1 MSAEKGA
8 KYSNDS
14 DGEQIFVSQPDKV
27 EYVNAE
33 SEKHDI
39 KEDVTG
45 ANSNLTSV
53 DDDEEDD
60 DKPKDH
66 YINLPE
72 SLQHMTQEELKEL
85 DRKTTRKI
93 DFRLLPMMMFIYIL
107 NFLDRTNITN
117 ARLDTLEA
125 DLKLVGNQYQV
136 CISIL
141 FVGYILFQV
150 PANMIL
156 NKFGRPS
163 IFITV
168 VMTTWGAISTV
179 TAAVQNYAGL
189 AATRVFLGV
198 AESAFFCSALM
209 ILSMWYDKKSLAT
222 RNTLLF
228 AGNPL
233 SSAFSGLLAAGILK
247 MGGLGGIAGWRW
259 LFILEG
265 GITVL
270 AVPFAY
276 FVLPDKPANTKF
288 LSQQE
293 KDIIQWKLRQDLGD
307 VGDSDAEARVT
318 TWQGFKLA
326 IKDEKMWM
334 VTGQLSTLVCACGI
348 VNFFP
353 TIVATLNFNR
363 TVTLCLTAP
372 PYLLAVPVSYYWARH
387 ADKTGERSFH
397 ILIPLAVTTISFV
410 IPVATTNFA
419 ARYFSY
425 CIMIPGII
433 GAYVVIITWM
443 PNSCPRP
450 PAKRAVSIALMIGLS
465 NSPYTWT
472 AFLYPLS
479 DGPRY
484 IKGMSCNI
492 AFLVMAIILTVMLR
506 IRLKQLNKKIENG
519 TMDWQKELG
528 EGNDGSKIDADFRY
542 LY

>member
-1 MSAEKGA
+1 MSTEKEG
-8 KYSNDS
+8 KYLNVS
-14 DGEQIFVSQPDKV
+14 DGEQPNSQTDKV
-27 EYVNAE
+27 EYLV
-33 SEKHDI
+33 SEKNEVIDGL
-39 KEDVTG
+39 TG
-45 ANSNLTSV
+45 ADSNLTSL
-53 DDDEEDD
+53 E

-66 YINLPE
+66 YVNLPE

-93 DFRLLPMMMFIYIL
+93 DLRLIPMLLFIYIL
-107 NFLDRTNITN
+107 NFLDRNNIAN
-117 ARLDTLEA
+117 ARLDGLEA
-125 DLKLVGNQYQV
+125 DLGLVGNQYQV

-156 NKFGRPS
+156 NRFGRPS
-163 IFITV
+163 IFLTV
-168 VMTTWGAISTV
+168 VMTVWGAISTV
-179 TAAVQNYAGL
+179 TGGVQNYAGL
-189 AATRVFLGV
+189 ACARVFLGV
-198 AESAFFCSALM
+198 AESAFFCSSLM
-209 ILSMWYDKKSLAT
+209 MLSMWYDKKSLTT

-228 AGNPL
+228 AGSPL

-247 MGGLGGIAGWRW
+247 MRGLGGIAGWRW

-270 AVPFAY
+270 TVPFAY
-276 FVLPDKPANTKF
+276 FVLPDKPDNTKF
-288 LSQQE
+288 LSQE
-293 KDIIQWKLRQDLGD
+293 ERDIIQWKLRQDLGD
-307 VGDSDAEARVT
+307 VADSDAEARVT

-326 IKDEKMWM
+326 VKDEKMWM
-334 VTGQLSTLVCACGI
+334 VTGQLSLLVASAGI
-348 VNFFP
+348 LNFFP
-353 TIVATLNFNR
+353 TIVATLNFN
-363 TVTLCLTAP
+363 TTLTLVLTAP
-372 PYLLAVPVSYYWARH
+372 PFLLAVPVSYYWSRH
-387 ADKTGERSFH
+387 ADKTGERTYHVLVPLICATVSF
-397 ILIPLAVTTISFV
+397 I
-410 IPVATTNFA
+410 IPVATTNFG

-443 PNSCPRP
+443 PNSVPRP

-472 AFLYPLS
+472 AFLYPTS

-492 AFLVMAIILTVMLR
+492 AFNVAAIILVFLLR

-519 TMDWQKELG
+519 TIDWQKELG
-528 EGNDGSKIDADFRY
+528 EGNDGSKISPDFRY

>member
-179 TAAVQNYAGL
+179 TGAVQNYAGL

-222 RNTLLF
+222 RNTLCLQEIH
-228 AGNPL
+228 L
-233 SSAFSGLLAAGILK
+233 VLHLVDY
-247 MGGLGGIAGWRW
+247 W
-259 LFILEG
+259 L
-265 GITVL
+265 
-270 AVPFAY
+270 
-276 FVLPDKPANTKF
+276 
-288 LSQQE
+288 
-293 KDIIQWKLRQDLGD
+293 
-307 VGDSDAEARVT
+307 RV
-318 TWQGFKLA
+318 F
-326 IKDEKMWM
+326 
-334 VTGQLSTLVCACGI
+334 
-348 VNFFP
+348 
-353 TIVATLNFNR
+353 
-363 TVTLCLTAP
+363 
-372 PYLLAVPVSYYWARH
+372 
-387 ADKTGERSFH
+387 
-397 ILIPLAVTTISFV
+397 
-410 IPVATTNFA
+410 
-419 ARYFSY
+419 
-425 CIMIPGII
+425 
-433 GAYVVIITWM
+433 
-443 PNSCPRP
+443 
-450 PAKRAVSIALMIGLS
+450 
-465 NSPYTWT
+465 
-472 AFLYPLS
+472 
-479 DGPRY
+479 
-484 IKGMSCNI
+484 
-492 AFLVMAIILTVMLR
+492 
-506 IRLKQLNKKIENG
+506 
-519 TMDWQKELG
+519 
-528 EGNDGSKIDADFRY
+528 
-542 LY
+542 